1 MRFCRIH
8 FGKQFPVPLEF
19 CKMDSSRGNVNEKRC
34 PSIRVD
40 TASSCTHASSTF
52 IPGNWRHYLFTDFL
66 PLISR
71 SFSVKRER
79 EREKKYLALSPL
91 IPVRI
96 TVTKPKGKVSMSP
109 NGKITIEISR
119 IIPSFYCALREN
131 DPPPRGDCN
140 SIFSRAGKFR

>member
-1 MRFCRIH
+1 
-8 FGKQFPVPLEF
+8 
-19 CKMDSSRGNVNEKRC
+19 MDNSRGNVNEKRC
-34 PSIRVD
+34 SSIRVD

-71 SFSVKRER
+71 SFSIKREKER
-79 EREKKYLALSPL
+79 ERKNIWLCLLSFL
-91 IPVRI
+91 FRI